1 MVEILRSAARAYWEA
16 EYNPRVRVPDAQ
28 RYFDAWSSR
37 AAGARARLPGI
48 LDVAYGVDLRERFD
62 LFRAD
67 DARGTLVFVH
77 GGYWRAFGK
86 EAFSWVAEP
95 FVRAGISVVI
105 PSYPLSP
112 AVRLKDIVRS
122 LAAAVSHVQCAILT
136 PEERRSTILVGHSA
150 GAHLSACL
158 LAAAQG
164 DPAGPAGPAIDGIVC
179 ISGLF
184 DLLPLLHTEMLSG
197 MGWEPEELHAASP
210 LFMPEPAGGTVILA
224 VGGDETAEFHAQS
237 ARFARAWA
245 QRVVGVWR
253 PTGRDHFSVV
263 DDLHGGDYELTR
275 MAIDLLSGRSNQSP
289 RDDAPRV
296 TDF

>member
-1 MVEILRSAARAYWEA
+1 MVEILPSAARAYWEA

-28 RYFDAWSSR
+28 RYFDAWSNR

-48 LDVAYGVDLRERFD
+48 LDQAYGVDPRERLD
-62 LFRAD
+62 LFRAN

-95 FVRAGISVVI
+95 FVRAGISVAI

-122 LAAAVSHVQCAILT
+122 LSAAVTHLQRAILT
-136 PEERRSTILVGHSA
+136 PEERQRTILVGHSA

-158 LAAAQG
+158 LAAVQR
-164 DPAGPAGPAIDGIVC
+164 DPAGPAIDGIVC

-245 QRVVGVWR
+245 RRVAGVWR

-263 DDLHGGDYELTR
+263 DDLHSGDYELTR
-275 MAIDLLSGRSNQSP
+275 TAIDLLSGR
-289 RDDAPRV
+289 
-296 TDF
+296 

>member
-1 MVEILRSAARAYWEA
+1 MVEILPSAARAYWEA

-28 RYFDAWSSR
+28 RYFDAWSNR

-48 LDVAYGVDLRERFD
+48 LDQAYGVDPRERLD
-62 LFRAD
+62 LFRAH

-95 FVRAGISVVI
+95 FVRAGISVAI

-122 LAAAVSHVQCAILT
+122 LSAAVTHLQRAILT
-136 PEERRSTILVGHSA
+136 PEERQRTILVGHSA

-158 LAAAQG
+158 LAAVQR
-164 DPAGPAGPAIDGIVC
+164 DPAGPAIDGIVC

-245 QRVVGVWR
+245 RRVAGVWL

-263 DDLHGGDYELTR
+263 DDLHNGDYELTR
-275 MAIDLLSGRSNQSP
+275 TAIDLLSGR
-289 RDDAPRV
+289 
-296 TDF
+296 

>member
-1 MVEILRSAARAYWEA
+1 MVEILPSAARAYWEA

-28 RYFDAWSSR
+28 RYFDAWSNR

-48 LDVAYGVDLRERFD
+48 LDQAYGVDPRERLD
-62 LFRAD
+62 LFRAN

-95 FVRAGISVVI
+95 FVRAGISVAI

-122 LAAAVSHVQCAILT
+122 LSAAVTHLQRAILT
-136 PEERRSTILVGHSA
+136 PEERQRTILVGHSA

-158 LAAAQG
+158 LAAVQR
-164 DPAGPAGPAIDGIVC
+164 DPAGPAIDGIVC

-245 QRVVGVWR
+245 RRVAGVWR

-263 DDLHGGDYELTR
+263 DDLHNGDYELTR
-275 MAIDLLSGRSNQSP
+275 TAIDLLSGR
-289 RDDAPRV
+289 
-296 TDF
+296 

>member
-1 MVEILRSAARAYWEA
+1 MGEILPSAARAYWEA
-16 EYNPRVRVPDAQ
+16 EYNPRVRVPNAQ
-28 RYFDAWSSR
+28 RYFEAWSNR

-48 LDVAYGVDLRERFD
+48 LDHAYGVDPRERLD
-62 LFRAD
+62 LFRAN

-95 FVRAGISVVI
+95 FVRAGISVAI
-105 PSYPLSP
+105 PSYPLCP

-122 LAAAVSHVQCAILT
+122 LSAAVTHLQRAILT
-136 PEERRSTILVGHSA
+136 PEERQRTILVGHSA

-158 LAAAQG
+158 LAAVQR
-164 DPAGPAGPAIDGIVC
+164 DPAGPAIDGIVC

-245 QRVVGVWR
+245 RRVAGVWR

-263 DDLHGGDYELTR
+263 DDLHSGDYELTR
-275 MAIDLLSGRSNQSP
+275 TAIDLLSGR
-289 RDDAPRV
+289 
-296 TDF
+296 